1 MATSSIYTGAYI
13 RGKGRVSKLVNALE
27 RSRASKAQEVKMS
40 RKVNVLTKEQMEK
53 MFGGNDERTGLYKC

>member
-1 MATSSIYTGAYI
+1 MATSSIY
-13 RGKGRVSKLVNALE
+13 REVNVKDKGHVRKLVNALE

-53 MFGGNDERTGLYKC
+53 MFGGNDERL

>member
-1 MATSSIYTGAYI
+1 MATSSIYTGAYT